1 MSVPQKNSGN
11 KNKGQSASRDNQDK
25 LIRNYIDDLDRTDG
39 YVKDVYIG
47 KISRMFGN
55 SRVEAVYQ
63 KKINDEI
70 LIGLTQATIPGKFQ
84 GRNKRHFWI
93 ETGTLIL
100 VADTGLGFE
109 VVGLLSRD
117 DIHAIK
123 KITKI
128 HRNISGDE
136 DIDDVF
142 EKPEEE
148 LNVDAI

>member
-136 DIDDVF
+136 VIDDVF

-148 LNVDAI
+148 LNVDTI

>member
-25 LIRNYIDDLDRTDG
+25 LIRNYIDDLGRTDG

-136 DIDDVF
+136 VIDDVF

-148 LNVDAI
+148 LNVDTI

>member
-136 DIDDVF
+136 VIDDVF